1 MEIDIM
7 EYIIG
12 FIAIMVIIIYYIGM
26 VVWQDTIT
34 RRFQK
39 IIKTA
44 EINNKEIHESD
55 LSILKQ
61 TVFPDENDND
71 NDIENIYNTI
81 SAGGIQEIESIKVYE
96 GKYFVKMRFYG
107 EGYFTL
113 KGNHV
118 DIVSVGHVINMKN
131 GQLLYT
137 PQNDDTEYISMTQK
151 DY

>member
-1 MEIDIM
+1 MEIDVM

-12 FIAIMVIIIYYIGM
+12 FIAIVVIIIYYIGM

-55 LSILKQ
+55 LLILKQ
-61 TVFPDENDND
+61 TVFPDGND

-81 SAGGIQEIESIKVYE
+81 SAGGIQEIESIKVHE

-113 KGNHV
+113 EGTHV

>member
-1 MEIDIM
+1 M

-12 FIAIMVIIIYYIGM
+12 LIATVMIIIYYIGM

-55 LSILKQ
+55 LLILKQ
-61 TVFPDENDND
+61 TVFPDGNN

>member
-12 FIAIMVIIIYYIGM
+12 FIAIVVIIIYYIGM

-55 LSILKQ
+55 LLILKQ
-61 TVFPDENDND
+61 TVFPDGNN

>member
-1 MEIDIM
+1 MHMIDTLICIV
-7 EYIIG
+7 YIFVG
-12 FIAIMVIIIYYIGM
+12 AKWV
-26 VVWQDTIT
+26 
-34 RRFQK
+34 
-39 IIKTA
+39 
-44 EINNKEIHESD
+44 
-55 LSILKQ
+55 LKK
-61 TVFPDENDND
+61 V
-71 NDIENIYNTI
+71 
-81 SAGGIQEIESIKVYE
+81 EIECIKVYE
-96 GKYFVKMRFYG
+96 GKYFVKMKFYG

>member
-1 MEIDIM
+1 MNLA
-7 EYIIG
+7 EYIKG
-12 FIAIMVIIIYYIGM
+12 FLGIIAIIFFGIGI
-26 VVWQDTIT
+26 VVWKFRVADEIQEIEKKIDVDTKKVI
-34 RRFQK
+34 
-39 IIKTA
+39 
-44 EINNKEIHESD
+44 ESD
-55 LSILKQ
+55 LKVLSD
-61 TVFPDENDND
+61 VSFPDEIDVRKM
-71 NDIENIYNTI
+71 YGVI
-81 SAGGIQEIESIKVYE
+81 SAGGIQEIECIKVYE
-96 GKYFVKMRFYG
+96 GKYFVKMKFYG

>member
-12 FIAIMVIIIYYIGM
+12 FIAIVVIIIYYIGM

-55 LSILKQ
+55 LLILKQ
-61 TVFPDENDND
+61 TVFPDGND

-96 GKYFVKMRFYG
+96 GKYFVKMSFYR

-113 KGNHV
+113 EGTHV

>member
-1 MEIDIM
+1 M
-7 EYIIG
+7 
-12 FIAIMVIIIYYIGM
+12 
-26 VVWQDTIT
+26 T

-61 TVFPDENDND
+61 TLFPNGS
-71 NDIENIYNTI
+71 DIKNIYNTI

-113 KGNHV
+113 EGNHV

-131 GQLLYT
+131 GQLLCT

>member
-12 FIAIMVIIIYYIGM
+12 FIAIVVIIIYYIGM

-61 TVFPDENDND
+61 TLFPNGS
-71 NDIENIYNTI
+71 DIKNIYYTF

-113 KGNHV
+113 EGTHV

>member
-1 MEIDIM
+1 M

-12 FIAIMVIIIYYIGM
+12 FIAIVVIIIYYIGM
-26 VVWQDTIT
+26 VVWQDTMT

-55 LSILKQ
+55 LLILKQ
-61 TVFPDENDND
+61 TVFPDGND

-113 KGNHV
+113 EGTHV

>member
-1 MEIDIM
+1 M

-12 FIAIMVIIIYYIGM
+12 FIAIVVIIIYYIGM

-44 EINNKEIHESD
+44 KINNKEIHESD
-55 LSILKQ
+55 LLILKQ
-61 TVFPDENDND
+61 TVFPDGNN

-81 SAGGIQEIESIKVYE
+81 SAGGIQEIECIKVYE
-96 GKYFVKMRFYG
+96 GKYFVKMKFYG

>member
-12 FIAIMVIIIYYIGM
+12 FIAIVVIIIYYIGM

-55 LSILKQ
+55 LLILKQ
-61 TVFPDENDND
+61 TVFPDGND

-113 KGNHV
+113 EGTHV

-137 PQNDDTEYISMTQK
+137 PQNDDTEYISMT
-151 DY
+151 

>member
-12 FIAIMVIIIYYIGM
+12 FIAIVVIIIYYIGM

-61 TVFPDENDND
+61 TLFPNGS
-71 NDIENIYNTI
+71 DIKNIYNTI

-96 GKYFVKMRFYG
+96 GKYFNYNFY
-107 EGYFTL
+107 
-113 KGNHV
+113 
-118 DIVSVGHVINMKN
+118 
-131 GQLLYT
+131 
-137 PQNDDTEYISMTQK
+137 
-151 DY
+151 

>member
-1 MEIDIM
+1 M

-12 FIAIMVIIIYYIGM
+12 FIAIVVIIIYYIGM

-55 LSILKQ
+55 LLILKQ
-61 TVFPDENDND
+61 TVFPDGND

-113 KGNHV
+113 EGTHV
-118 DIVSVGHVINMKN
+118 DIVSVGDVINMKN

>member
-7 EYIIG
+7 ECIIG
-12 FIAIMVIIIYYIGM
+12 FIAIVVIIIYYIGM

-55 LSILKQ
+55 LLILKQ
-61 TVFPDENDND
+61 TVFPDGND

-113 KGNHV
+113 EGTHV

>member
-12 FIAIMVIIIYYIGM
+12 FIAIVVIIIYYIGM
-26 VVWQDTIT
+26 VVWQDTMT

-61 TVFPDENDND
+61 TLFPNGS
-71 NDIENIYNTI
+71 DIKNIYNTI

-107 EGYFTL
+107 EGYFT
-113 KGNHV
+113 
-118 DIVSVGHVINMKN
+118 
-131 GQLLYT
+131 
-137 PQNDDTEYISMTQK
+137 
-151 DY
+151 

>member
-1 MEIDIM
+1 M

-12 FIAIMVIIIYYIGM
+12 FIAIVVIIIYYIGM

-55 LSILKQ
+55 LLILKQ
-61 TVFPDENDND
+61 TVFPDGND

-113 KGNHV
+113 EGTHV

-131 GQLLYT
+131 GQFLYT

>member
-12 FIAIMVIIIYYIGM
+12 FIAIVVIIIYYIGM

-55 LSILKQ
+55 LLILKQ
-61 TVFPDENDND
+61 TVFPDGND

-81 SAGGIQEIESIKVYE
+81 SAGGIQAIESIRVYKD
-96 GKYFVKMRFYG
+96 KYFVKMRFYG

-113 KGNHV
+113 EGTHV

>member
-1 MEIDIM
+1 
-7 EYIIG
+7 
-12 FIAIMVIIIYYIGM
+12 M
-26 VVWQDTIT
+26 VVWQDTMT

-61 TVFPDENDND
+61 TLFPNGS
-71 NDIENIYNTI
+71 DIKNIYNTI

-96 GKYFVKMRFYG
+96 GKYFVKMKFYR

-113 KGNHV
+113 EGTHV

-137 PQNDDTEYISMTQK
+137 PQNDDTEYISMT
-151 DY
+151 